1 MKRIFFILFFSCAL
15 VELHGQFHPDYFF
28 NIVFHEENNTL
39 TVHQKIFFENTSE
52 APMSTLWITDWAN
65 AYHSTES
72 PLAKRLVEEFN
83 RSFYLS
89 SKNKR
94 GGTSLE
100 NITVNGEK
108 VTWSRPAAT
117 IDQIQLD
124 LATPLD
130 NAQKVE
136 IELNYVVQLPDAKF
150 TGYGIKEKEHYFLD
164 NFLMHLA
171 RWENGQWEV
180 LSHLD
185 LEDVPQS
192 FGDYQVNFTVP
203 KRKWLL
209 SNLQLDGKTM
219 ASTSTLYQWSGSQQK
234 RPLFVIGET
243 EEYDQLH
250 LPSGLTIHSN
260 LEAPALTKG
269 AKLFSLD
276 KITNYLTDYLG
287 EYPHEQLLL
296 SQKKYDK
303 RPFYGLTL
311 VPGILK
317 PFPLQFEYEIKAL
330 NTLLYDYLAETLDV
344 HPRKDYWLLGGLHS
358 YLMIN
363 YVKTYYPNNKLFSLI
378 MRQPLAKLFLKNYH
392 FTALTFEQAYL
403 EFHEF
408 ILRRN
413 LQQALNTPKDQLIRF
428 NEQIGNPSQ
437 MGTLM
442 NFLGDHEGEIVKQ
455 FIAQINNQTSPNL
468 NTLFSS
474 IFATDKISGFDHY
487 FNARNSLDF
496 SFDSFV
502 KKKDSIQLTVAE
514 KNNIGFPF
522 TLGWVKSD
530 TLINQQYFNRN
541 QLNKNIKVSTL
552 NADYLVINPTKKLPE
567 YNPRNNWRR
576 LRRIP
581 FKPLRLSFIKD
592 LENPQYNQVFYNPR
606 ASFNAYD
613 GLLLGV
619 RLNNK
624 TVKLRPMV
632 FMVQPFYASAVE
644 HLVGSAFLSYNRFDE
659 NKDIYQKNFVLS
671 GSSFHYDTNLRYS
684 ALRGGITLIRRDN
697 NNLRNNKKTAVN
709 LFGQYVHRD
718 GNRNQTEAPNYTIG
732 GLKYIYSNK
741 GALRYSTF
749 NGQVEFSSTGFGKIH
764 MTNDYRQL
772 FKSGRQFSIRTFA
785 GAFLWRKD
793 STSPYFDFALDRPN
807 DYLFEYSFFGRSETQ
822 GVYSQQFIPAEG
834 GFKSKFNNPYA
845 NQFMLTSNLS
855 FGLWKWIEAYGDIGV
870 YKNINQPSAVKFD
883 TGLRLNFVPDFL
895 ELYFPIYNSNG
906 WQTRETTYPEKIRF
920 VLVLEPTTLSQ
931 LFSRKWF

>member
-1 MKRIFFILFFSCAL
+1 MKKIFFILFFSCAL
-15 VELHGQFHPDYFF
+15 AGLHGQFLPTNVFD
-28 NIVFHEENNTL
+28 IVFHEENNTL
-39 TVHQKIFFENTSE
+39 AVRQKIFFENTSE
-52 APMSTLWITDWAN
+52 APLTTLMLNDWAN
-65 AYHSTES
+65 AYQSTES

-94 GGTSLE
+94 GGTTLQ

-108 VTWSRPAAT
+108 VSWARPAAT
-117 IDQIQLD
+117 IDRIEL
-124 LATPLD
+124 LLKTPL
-130 NAQKVE
+130 NNSQRAE
-136 IELNYVVQLPDAKF
+136 IALNYIVKLPDAKF
-150 TGYGIKEKEHYFLD
+150 TGYGTDDKGNYFLD
-164 NFLMHLA
+164 NFLIHLA

-180 LSHLD
+180 FSHLD
-185 LEDVPQS
+185 VEDVPQS
-192 FGDYQVNFTVP
+192 FGNYQVNFSLP
-203 KRKWLL
+203 KHKWLI
-209 SNLQLDGKTM
+209 SNLQLDEKTQ
-219 ASTSTLYQWSGSQQK
+219 AATTTQYQWSGVQQK

-243 EEYDQLH
+243 EEYDQLR

-287 EYPHEQLLL
+287 EYPHQQLLL

-311 VPGILK
+311 VPGVLK
-317 PFPLQFEYEIKAL
+317 PFPSQFEYEIKAL

-363 YVKTYYPNNKLFSLI
+363 YVKTYYPDNKLFGLI
-378 MRQPLAKLFLKNYH
+378 MRQPLAKLFLKKYH

-437 MGTLM
+437 MGILL
-442 NFLGDHEGEIVKQ
+442 NYLGENEGEKVKA
-455 FIAQINNQTSPNL
+455 FIAKINHQTSHNFKSL
-468 NTLFSS
+468 VSS
-474 IFATDKISGFDHY
+474 VFETHEISGFDNY

-502 KKKDSIQLTVAE
+502 KNKDSIQFTVAE
-514 KNNIGFPF
+514 KNNIDFPF
-522 TLGWVKSD
+522 TLGWIKSD
-530 TLINQQYFNRN
+530 TLIHQQHYAKNHV
-541 QLNKNIKVSTL
+541 NKIIKVSTL
-552 NADYLVINPTKKLPE
+552 DADYLVINPTKKLPE

-576 LRRIP
+576 LRKIP
-581 FKPLRLSFIKD
+581 YKPLRLTFIKD

-613 GLLLGV
+613 GLLFGV

-624 TVKLRPMV
+624 TVKLRPLV
-632 FMVQPFYASAVE
+632 FNVQPFYATEVQQV
-644 HLVGSAFLSYNRFDE
+644 VGSAFLSYNRFNE
-659 NKDIYQKNFVLS
+659 NKGLFQKNFVLS

-684 ALRGGITLIRRDN
+684 ALRGGITLIWREN
-697 NNLRNNKKTAVN
+697 ANLRNNKKTAVN
-709 LFGQYVHRD
+709 LFGQYVHRE

-749 NGQVEFSSTGFGKIH
+749 NGQLELSSTGFGKIH

-785 GAFLWRKD
+785 GAFLWRKN

-834 GFKSKFNNPYA
+834 GFKSKFSTPYA
-845 NQFMLTSNLS
+845 NQFMLTTNLS
-855 FGLWKWIEAYGDIGV
+855 LGLWKWIEAYGDIGF
-870 YKNINQPSAVKFD
+870 YKNNNQPTTMKFD

-906 WQTRETTYPEKIRF
+906 WQTRDTTYPEKIRF